1 MIQSSSSQYVTFLS
15 KKKAKYLFLSVI
27 LGLEKMSLFFWLIL
41 NFAAKACLPNV
52 VDWGVGDQP
61 RTGGEKKG
69 KIKNGI
75 TRVYRTLK
83 KLGENQKQI

>member
-1 MIQSSSSQYVTFLS
+1 MLWIGE
-15 KKKAKYLFLSVI
+15 
-27 LGLEKMSLFFWLIL
+27 LGINQELEE
-41 NFAAKACLPNV
+41 
-52 VDWGVGDQP
+52 
-61 RTGGEKKG
+61 RKKG